1 MSRRSGFTLAMALLL
16 AVGLIASYVLGKLEP
31 YEDVIEHGPSPEVA
45 SSPYLAAEHF
55 LRKQGIAARRAEGL
69 EVLGL
74 VAGLGQQNL
83 EDYSRQLTLQWQ
95 ALAYGHRLPAESL
108 RQSLCQG
115 WRSLFGQERA
125 A

>member
-1 MSRRSGFTLAMALLL
+1 GLLYCALLSRL
-16 AVGLIASYVLGKLEP
+16 LH
-31 YEDVIEHGPSPEVA
+31 EHRLP
-45 SSPYLAAEHF
+45 L
-55 LRKQGIAARRAEGL
+55 KQSHTEE